1 MSSDVVSADEPAAS
15 ATDEAGRDSDSDA
28 VDEPAGAESTSMAD
42 AQTPV
47 SGAGEDAPKSEGSA
61 SEGSVSEGS
70 VSEEASEPHVF
81 CNQCGWENP
90 ADSNFCAQCGAKL
103 QDVQAEPQDVANA
116 PAGTRK
122 VAADLPK
129 AGESSNPATP
139 TDADNPSAE
148 KESAEDAEQHL
159 MSQQLVM
166 TVGTAILVVVG
177 LFFVTLWSQSQ
188 SWSSE
193 SDAQPAPAQG
203 ATSET
208 GADGSGASGGAPATP
223 GSRFGGQDI
232 ATLIETNGTEMSAS
246 ITERADSI
254 KGQFPNVEGDV
265 KRTLQEQLVNLYV
278 GASAFGRA
286 AKLQQ
291 EMSETSDATDDWRR
305 TGDLFYNWMEKVGA
319 ESNGRNPAI
328 APIGRRAIAAYE
340 EVLEQNPENHD
351 VRTDM
356 ATVLLRSN
364 NPMRGVEELNRV
376 LGEDSTFVPAR
387 FNKGLAL
394 LWIGRYEQA
403 IEQFEAVQDLAGE
416 TSPQYQQAAQAIE
429 LVREEMNANAS
440 SSSPDGPPISN
451 PPASPSS
458 E

>member
-1 MSSDVVSADEPAAS
+1 MSSEPESAEVTDAS
-15 ATDEAGRDSDSDA
+15 TPGKEGSDA
-28 VDEPAGAESTSMAD
+28 DAGDSVDEPERVES
-42 AQTPV
+42 
-47 SGAGEDAPKSEGSA
+47 SA
-61 SEGSVSEGS
+61 SADPQTSDAGSQEKAQAA
-70 VSEEASEPHVF
+70 EDKTPVF
-81 CNQCGWENP
+81 CNQCGWKNP
-90 ADSNFCAQCGAKL
+90 LESNFCAQCGAEL
-103 QDVQAEPQDVANA
+103 QEIEAGREHGETA

-129 AGESSNPATP
+129 ASKEA
-139 TDADNPSAE
+139 AE
-148 KESAEDAEQHL
+148 PVRAEDTNDASAQDGEQEL

-166 TVGTAILVVVG
+166 TVGTAILVVVA
-177 LFFVTLWSQSQ
+177 LFFVTLWSQTQ

-193 SDAQPAPAQG
+193 SDSEPAPAQG
-203 ATSET
+203 TTAEAGT
-208 GADGSGASGGAPATP
+208 GGPAAGGGGPAAP

-232 ATLIETNGTEMSAS
+232 ATLIEANGTEMSAS
-246 ITERADSI
+246 IAERADSI
-254 KGQFPNVEGDV
+254 KEQLPNVEGDV

-286 AKLQQ
+286 AQLQQ
-291 EMSETSDATDDWRR
+291 EMSETSEDTDDWRR

-340 EVLEQNPENHD
+340 EVLAQNPENYD

-376 LGEDSTFVPAR
+376 LEADSTFVPAR

-403 IEQFEAVQDLAGE
+403 IEQFEAVQELAGE

-429 LVREEMNANAS
+429 LVREEMNANRS
-440 SSSPDGPPISN
+440 TGSQSGPPVSS
-451 PPASPSS
+451 PPASNSPTSPSGD
-458 E
+458 